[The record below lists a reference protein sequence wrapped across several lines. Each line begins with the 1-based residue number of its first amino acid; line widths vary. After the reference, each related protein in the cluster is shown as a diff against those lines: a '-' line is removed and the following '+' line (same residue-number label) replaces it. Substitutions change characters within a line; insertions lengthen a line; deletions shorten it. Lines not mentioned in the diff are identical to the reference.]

1 MRASPPR
8 SILALAGALLAGCAG
23 AKGAPPVPSPTAA
36 VAPAR
41 SNSDVITAAE
51 LRPGEHRDV
60 YEAVQRLRPQ
70 FLRPR
75 GATSVRGGGEDNLP
89 VVFLDDQRL
98 GGPSTMRGLPV
109 ENVREIRY
117 VAARDATT
125 RWGTGYPAGAI
136 LVVTGA
142 R

>member
-1 MRASPPR
+1 M
-8 SILALAGALLAGCAG
+8 LALVAGCG
-23 AKGAPPVPSPTAA
+23 GVKGAPPAASPTAA
-36 VAPAR
+36 AAPAR

-51 LRPGEHRDV
+51 IRPGNHRDV

-70 FLRPR
+70 FLRAR
-75 GATSVRGGGEDNLP
+75 GATSVRATTGEDNLP
-89 VVFLDDQRL
+89 VVFLDEQRL
-98 GGPSTMRGLPV
+98 GGPSTMRGLPI

-117 VAARDATT
+117 VAPRDATT

-136 LVVTGA
+136 VVVTSV